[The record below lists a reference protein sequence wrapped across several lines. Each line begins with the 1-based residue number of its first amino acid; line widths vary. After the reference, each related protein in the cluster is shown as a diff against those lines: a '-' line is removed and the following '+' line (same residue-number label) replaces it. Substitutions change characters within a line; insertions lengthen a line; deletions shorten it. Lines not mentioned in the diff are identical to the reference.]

1 LTIHPTHMLVSN
13 TDLMENRY
21 QLIIDILLD
30 SLISHH
36 IFLIR
41 MYAFQFITN
50 IGPQHSYYLP
60 KVNK

>member
-1 LTIHPTHMLVSN
+1 MLVFN
-13 TDLMENRY
+13 TDLMVNRY
-21 QLIIDILLD
+21 LLIIDIRLD
-30 SLISHH
+30 SLISHR

-50 IGPQHSYYLP
+50 LGPQHSYYLP